1 MLIGDDTK
9 QSQIRQRSDSM
20 ILCSFNVKTNNLT
33 LISFLRDT
41 YIPHIPG
48 FWADKLNAAYAYGGV
63 QTMDETFSSYFG
75 VQIDAHVAVQFEGF
89 KGVIDMLGG
98 VDISLTPA
106 EVQHINSISPW
117 NLSVGMN
124 HLTGEQALVYARIR
138 KIDMDAKRA
147 QRQRNVI
154 IALINAYKDK
164 SLPEMLTLTTKILES
179 GFIKTDMSPKEVL
192 DYVSKLF
199 PKLATTTIS
208 NLQIPA
214 DGTYTSMTVGN
225 ITATKVCDFEANRK
239 LLEQV
244 LQ

>member
-1 MLIGDDTK
+1 
-9 QSQIRQRSDSM
+9 
-20 ILCSFNVKTNNLT
+20 
-33 LISFLRDT
+33 
-41 YIPHIPG
+41 
-48 FWADKLNAAYAYGGV
+48 
-63 QTMDETFSSYFG
+63 
-75 VQIDAHVAVQFEGF
+75 
-89 KGVIDMLGG
+89 
-98 VDISLTPA
+98 
-106 EVQHINSISPW
+106 
-117 NLSVGMN
+117 MN